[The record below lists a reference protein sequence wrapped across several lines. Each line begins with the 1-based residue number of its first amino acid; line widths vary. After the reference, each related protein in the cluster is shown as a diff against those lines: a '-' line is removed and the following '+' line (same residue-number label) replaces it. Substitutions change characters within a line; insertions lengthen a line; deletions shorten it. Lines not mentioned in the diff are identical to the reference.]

1 MFGIGWSE
9 LFILIVIGLIFIG
22 PKELP
27 HVIKNV
33 SRFMKQIMGAR
44 DEWIRTIKDDPTIRD
59 LTDSVTEVKDSI
71 QSPVSDLERALRENI
86 SKLENEVLKEDDKK
100 TELATP
106 KPEDKP
112 GGTS

>member
-9 LFILIVIGLIFIG
+9 LLILIIIGLVFIG

-27 HVIKNV
+27 QVIKTV

-59 LTDSVTEVKDSI
+59 LTDSVTEMKDSI
-71 QSPVSDLERALRENI
+71 NAPVSDLEKALRENI
-86 SKLENEVLKEDDKK
+86 SKLENEVLKAEDKK
-100 TELATP
+100 LEPSTAKADE
-106 KPEDKP
+106 KPE
-112 GGTS
+112 GRS

>member
-1 MFGIGWSE
+1 MFGIGWME
-9 LFILIVIGLIFIG
+9 FFILIVIGLVFIG

-59 LTDSVTEVKDSI
+59 LTDSVTEMKDSI
-71 QSPVSDLERALRENI
+71 HTPVSDLERALRENI
-86 SKLENEVLKEDDKK
+86 SKLEEEVIKKDEEIKKDPSPNEL
-100 TELATP
+100 P
-106 KPEDKP
+106 KGD
-112 GGTS
+112 S